1 MNTAPS
7 PSPTTIMGGRFIIE
21 GQIGAGG
28 MGTVFRARDT
38 RTGAVV
44 AVKLLQPHC
53 DPQDAERFAREA
65 QVLAEIHHPHIVSY
79 VAHGT
84 GEQGQP
90 YLVMEW
96 LEGEDLEQHLR
107 RESPTITECVALL
120 YNASAAL
127 STAHEH
133 GVIHRDLKPSN
144 LFLRGRRME
153 NVVVMDFGLARRT
166 LRGAALTRS
175 GVLIGTPGYMA
186 PEQVR
191 GEQDVGVAADVFSLG
206 CVLYECLTAQA
217 PFVGEHLTAV
227 LVKVLIL
234 DLPPVKELRPGVP
247 ARLSDLIM
255 RMLQKDPARRF
266 SGGLAL
272 HDAVR
277 RLDLDP
283 EELVERASATPSASN
298 LRSPP
303 EQLFFSVAVAVL
315 GERAAPRTSDAAPER
330 DEAPSSLHE
339 ALRDLGVSVER
350 LADRSLVATV
360 LSSAS
365 ATDQALRAARC
376 GLVMKQHL
384 PGAAVAVATGRGQM
398 HGRLPIGE
406 AVDRALQLLHRL
418 SMGAGAREDGAVA
431 RPSTGV
437 LLDGLTENLL
447 SGRLDIVEHDG
458 LTELVGPQ
466 NPMAR
471 EGQRLLLGQPA
482 PFVGR
487 EPEFGALESML
498 SVCIDDSAAC
508 AVGVVA
514 PPGLGKSRLRHE
526 FVCHA
531 TRKYPDLVVVL
542 GRGDLMHPGASYG
555 SMCQALHRLCGLVGG
570 EPHVVQQQRM
580 RERLGLHLTGT
591 PEANARVLCFLGEQ
605 CGVPLSEGDRLL
617 TAARR
622 DPRVMLDQVERAF
635 IEWLRCECVQAPVLL
650 ILEDLQWGDTLSVQ
664 LVVRSLRELA
674 ELPLFVLALG
684 RPEVRELFPGFWS
697 ARHIQELPLRVLS
710 RRAAERL
717 TQQVLGRV
725 VGTVDPKVVARIV
738 EQGAGH
744 PLFLEEL
751 IRSVIERRG
760 DALPET
766 VLAMLLVRLSL
777 LDPRARR
784 ALRASSVFGETFT
797 RASVAALLGPDTPPG
812 DLEFSLAAL
821 IRAECI
827 EPQREGREL
836 GAERYKFRH
845 GLLRDAAYALF
856 TDDERVAAHCLA
868 RRYLEHRGGVDP
880 GVLAGHALRGN
891 EPERAAGFFVDAA
904 KQALRRC
911 DRELTQSYA
920 QQALRCGVTGHQRG
934 VVLTTQAWAFRAR
947 MDLENAYTHGLEAVD
962 VLPPGSYWWAKAID
976 ICFCSFFMFNRLEHV
991 ERLVAAFMTATPAAD
1006 ARVAFHE
1013 AGIAVSIFLTNAG
1026 RRADAAAAIARM
1038 LQFADDLDPHD
1049 LGCLLL
1055 ADAYRVC
1062 KLEPDPGRAVACARR
1077 TLDLLAQEGGSFL
1090 QVLAYLNLGVSLTAI
1105 GAVAAGEQMLREG
1118 AAVAAR
1124 IGDDSGVVFS
1134 NLALALVLVGQPDVA
1149 RRQEARKISAEYID
1163 KGWVGPAM
1171 QGVCHQISGQAL
1183 LAEDDL
1189 AGAESELRKALA
1201 YFSSLPIDY
1210 LSVVPVLVDV
1220 LLKQGRV
1227 AEARRLAED
1236 GLGTIDAQ
1244 GGLGYCELPVRLAV
1258 VLAREACGEPE
1269 AAKQA
1274 LSAGLSGLS
1283 GRAALI
1289 EDAALREAFQ
1299 AIPAHRR
1306 LVALSEARTRG

>member
-1 MNTAPS
+1 MDIAPS
-7 PSPTTIMGGRFIIE
+7 QSLTTGHRFIIE
-21 GQIGAGG
+21 RRIGAGG

-44 AVKLLQPHC
+44 AVKLLQPHG

-84 GEQGQP
+84 SEQRQP

-96 LEGEDLEQHLR
+96 LDGEDLEQHLR

-120 YNASAAL
+120 YNVSAAL
-127 STAHEH
+127 ATAHEH

-153 NVVVMDFGLARRT
+153 NVVVVDFGLARRA
-166 LRGAALTRS
+166 LHSAPLTRS

-206 CVLYECLTAQA
+206 CVLYECLTGQA

-234 DLPPVKELRPGVP
+234 DLPPMRELRPGVP
-247 ARLSDLIM
+247 ARLADLIM
-255 RMLQKDPARRF
+255 RMLHKDPARRF

-283 EELVERASATPSASN
+283 EELVERASATLSASN
-298 LRSPP
+298 LRTPP
-303 EQLFFSVAVAVL
+303 EQLFLSVAVAVL
-315 GERAAPRTSDAAPER
+315 GERDAPRTPDAAPER
-330 DEAPSSLHE
+330 DEVPSSLHE
-339 ALRDLGVSVER
+339 ALRHLGVSVER

-398 HGRLPIGE
+398 HGQLPIGE
-406 AVDRALQLLHRL
+406 AVDRALHLLSLR
-418 SMGAGAREDGAVA
+418 AGAPDDGTVA
-431 RPSTGV
+431 PGTGV
-437 LLDGLTENLL
+437 LLDGLTGNLL
-447 SGRLDIVEHDG
+447 SGRLDIVEHHG
-458 LTELVGPQ
+458 LTELVGAQ

-542 GRGDLMHPGASYG
+542 GRGDLMHPGGSYG

-570 EPHVVQQQRM
+570 ESYVVQQQRM

-591 PEANARVLCFLGEQ
+591 PEANARVMCFLGEQ
-605 CGVPLSEGDRLL
+605 CGVSLCEGDRLL

-684 RPEVRELFPGFWS
+684 RPEVRELFPVFWN

-717 TQQVLGRV
+717 TREVLGRV

-766 VLAMLLVRLSL
+766 VLAMLLVRLSP

-797 RASVAALLGPDTPPG
+797 RASVAALLGPDTSPG

-827 EPQREGREL
+827 EPQREGREV

-845 GLLRDAAYALF
+845 GLLRDAAYSLF
-856 TDDERVAAHCLA
+856 TDDERVAAHRLA
-868 RRYLEHRGGVDP
+868 RLYLEHSGGVDP

-891 EPERAAGFFVDAA
+891 ESEHAAGF
-904 KQALRRC
+904 Q
-911 DRELTQSYA
+911 
-920 QQALRCGVTGHQRG
+920 
-934 VVLTTQAWAFRAR
+934 AR

-962 VLPPGSYWWAKAID
+962 VLPPGSDWWAKAIGL
-976 ICFCSFFMFNRLEHV
+976 CFCSFFMLNRLEHV
-991 ERLVAAFMTATPAAD
+991 ERLVAAFMTATPASD

-1013 AGIAVSIFLTNAG
+1013 TGISRSVFLATAG
-1026 RRADAAAAIARM
+1026 RRTDAAAAIARM
-1038 LQFADDLDPHD
+1038 RQVADDLDPHD

-1055 ADAYRVC
+1055 ADTYRVY

-1077 TLDLLAQEGGSFL
+1077 TLDLVAHEGGSFL
-1090 QVLAYLNLGVSLTAI
+1090 QVLAYLNLGVSHGDRRGRCRRADAARGRRSGCAHRRRFRRGGQQPGAGAGPRRSARRRQAPGGAQYQRAIYRQGLGRAGRCWTRTISPARSRSFARPSRISPRCRSTADLPPVGCPGAGQAGPSGIDAI
-1105 GAVAAGEQMLREG
+1105 GAA
-1118 AAVAAR
+1118 
-1124 IGDDSGVVFS
+1124 
-1134 NLALALVLVGQPDVA
+1134 
-1149 RRQEARKISAEYID
+1149 
-1163 KGWVGPAM
+1163 KG
-1171 QGVCHQISGQAL
+1171 
-1183 LAEDDL
+1183 
-1189 AGAESELRKALA
+1189 R
-1201 YFSSLPIDY
+1201 
-1210 LSVVPVLVDV
+1210 
-1220 LLKQGRV
+1220 
-1227 AEARRLAED
+1227 
-1236 GLGTIDAQ
+1236 
-1244 GGLGYCELPVRLAV
+1244 
-1258 VLAREACGEPE
+1258 
-1269 AAKQA
+1269 
-1274 LSAGLSGLS
+1274 
-1283 GRAALI
+1283 
-1289 EDAALREAFQ
+1289 
-1299 AIPAHRR
+1299 
-1306 LVALSEARTRG
+1306 